1 MIGRCKIT
9 LPMMR
14 KILLICLTSSQM
26 QEFQFQWRG
35 KHVRG
40 RQVFFTKYV
49 WIGEE
54 RPLTSNI
61 STLLSSWTV
70 QQYQIRQKEW
80 HIISKLISAP
90 ISCQFVPTK
99 GMNKEQNLVPD
110 IKTFLF
116 IVVCLHLHQLSI
128 CCKKSQEK
136 VILLVHI
143 LGSTCIGT
151 KDYYVTLP

>member
-1 MIGRCKIT
+1 MKSLKVFQFCCFNFLLFYFTIESYLEVVNTEFHGLEVLKPALMIGRCKIT

-26 QEFQFQWRG
+26 QELQFQWRG

-40 RQVFFTKYV
+40 SQVFFTKYV
-49 WIGEE
+49 WIGGE

-80 HIISKLISAP
+80 HIISKIFASP
-90 ISCQFVPTK
+90 YW
-99 GMNKEQNLVPD
+99 
-110 IKTFLF
+110 
-116 IVVCLHLHQLSI
+116 
-128 CCKKSQEK
+128 
-136 VILLVHI
+136 LLVCSNQ
-143 LGSTCIGT
+143 GYEQGAEPCF
-151 KDYYVTLP
+151 